1 MPSISI
7 SISDID
13 AMKGVEGS
21 LHPDLINAGMKRSW
35 DRRRSSESELVEE
48 INGGNSK
55 FNRFKRRRAV
65 GIMDHNLRTSSLFF
79 NSPLHIFPGYS
90 MTSTSSPSSPPS
102 TSSTLLPSPDFK
114 FPLCPTTISP
124 EIPTIP
130 LPFNKSLYPRIRSTS
145 LPTILASSSQLQY
158 VTKRWDAARIL
169 SLHLETQTATVHLLS
184 ASMLPPISTKTL
196 KGLDLE
202 QILRNS
208 QLRHDIFFEPNLI
221 LSSPL
226 ENRNKS

>member
-1 MPSISI
+1 
-7 SISDID
+7 
-13 AMKGVEGS
+13 MKNNEDS

-35 DRRRSSESELVEE
+35 DRRRSSESELVED

-55 FNRFKRRRAV
+55 FDRFKRRRAV
-65 GIMDHNLRTSSLFF
+65 GIIDHNLRTSTLLI

-90 MTSTSSPSSPPS
+90 MTSNPSAPSPLS
-102 TSSTLLPSPDFK
+102 TSNMLLPSPDFK
-114 FPLCPTTISP
+114 FPLCPITISP

-130 LPFNKSLYPRIRSTS
+130 LPFNKSFYPRIRSTS

-169 SLHLETQTATVHLLS
+169 SLHSGSQTAAVHLLS
-184 ASMLPPISTKTL
+184 ATMLPPISIKSL

-202 QILRNS
+202 QILGNS

-226 ENRNKS
+226 ENRNKL